1 MPVNFSAAVNAYANA
16 GRIGAV
22 SGGGANEGGDG
33 SFSDLLRRAADGAVD
48 SLKEGEKATM
58 QAVTG
63 KADLT
68 QVTEAVNSAEVTLQT
83 VVAIRDKVVQA
94 YQSIMQMP
102 I

>member
-16 GRIGAV
+16 GRMSVAPTGT
-22 SGGGANEGGDG
+22 SEGGD
-33 SFSDLLRRAADGAVD
+33 SFSDLLRRAADGAID
-48 SLKEGEKATM
+48 SLKKGEQATM

-68 QVTEAVNSAEVTLQT
+68 QVTEAVNNAQVTLQT

-94 YQSIMQMP
+94 YQQIMQMP

>member
-16 GRIGAV
+16 GRIGAAPAT
-22 SGGGANEGGDG
+22 GASEGGD
-33 SFSDLLRRAADGAVD
+33 SFSDLLRRAADGAID
-48 SLKEGEKATM
+48 SLKKGEEATM

-68 QVTEAVNSAEVTLQT
+68 QVTEAVNNAQVTLQT

-94 YQSIMQMP
+94 YQAIMQMP